1 MKTQR
6 LAALGSVVVV
16 GAAII
21 AGLVFVGPPSEQRM
35 LRLDVQRVR
44 DLMQLQLAVD
54 SYWAEHRELPGTLPD
69 VVDGRRLSQVPL
81 DPASDQSYEYR
92 ATEARRFELC
102 AAFARPSPAEDA
114 RNFWSHEAGRK
125 CFSFE
130 VTEHNLNRPPR
141 PR

>member
-16 GAAII
+16 GAAVV

-35 LRLDVQRVR
+35 LRLDEQRVY
-44 DLMQLQLAVD
+44 DLMQLQYAVD
-54 SYWAEHRELPGTLPD
+54 SYWDEHRELPGTLPD

-92 ATEARRFELC
+92 ATEARRFKLC
-102 AAFARPSPAEDA
+102 AMFARPAEDA
-114 RNFWSHEAGRK
+114 RNFWFHETGRK

-130 VTEHNLNRPPR
+130 VTDNSPFFPR
-141 PR
+141 